1 VPDEIRKTRN
11 IPATQPNPQETGPAE
26 STGSR
31 TARTNHQLGLARAVL
46 DWRRPD
52 GLGFEVFARTAIAAQ
67 LSRLPTANPGEP

>member
-1 VPDEIRKTRN
+1 
-11 IPATQPNPQETGPAE
+11 
-26 STGSR
+26 
-31 TARTNHQLGLARAVL
+31 LARAVL